1 MILLDTNFWKIIFDT
16 RHIIEYGGLLLVLA
30 IIYLETGFLLG
41 LVLPG
46 GDYMLFTA
54 GMFCGTAY
62 VDISIFWLVTLLV
75 LASYLGDL
83 TGYYKG
89 KWLGDRLF
97 TDNQSR
103 FFKKEYLNRGH
114 VFYTRYGVRAF
125 LLGRFMPIVRTFVPM
140 IAGASHYSFRKFLLF
155 DFLGAVAWVGSL
167 VPLGYFLGK
176 SYPGIMKY
184 SVYFLVIIVI
194 FASYPV
200 LKMCFQKKNRDGN

>member
-16 RHIIEYGGLLLVLA
+16 QHLIEYGGLFLILV

-54 GMFCGTAY
+54 GIFCGTAS
-62 VDISIFWLVTLLV
+62 VNIPIFWLVTLLV
-75 LASYLGDL
+75 LTSYLGDL

-89 KWLGDRLF
+89 KWLGNKLF

-103 FFKKEYLNRGH
+103 FFKKEYLIRGH
-114 VFYTRYGVRAF
+114 HFYNRYGVRAF
-125 LLGRFMPIVRTFVPM
+125 LLGRFMPVIRTFVPM

-194 FASYPV
+194 FASYP
-200 LKMCFQKKNRDGN
+200 LLNMILFKKK

>member
-1 MILLDTNFWKIIFDT
+1 MILLDTNFWKFLFDT
-16 RHIIEYGGLLLVLA
+16 QHLIEYGGLFLILA

-54 GMFCGTAY
+54 GMFCGTAF
-62 VDISIFWLVTLLV
+62 VDIPIFWLVTLLV

-89 KWLGDRLF
+89 KWLGDKLF

-103 FFKKEYLNRGH
+103 FFKKEYLRRGH
-114 VFYTRYGVRAF
+114 DFYTRYGVRAF
-125 LLGRFMPIVRTFVPM
+125 LLGRFMPVIRTFVPM
-140 IAGASHYSFRKFLLF
+140 IAGASQYSFKRFLLF
-155 DFLGAVAWVGSL
+155 DFLGAIAWVGSL

-184 SVYFLVIIVI
+184 SHYFLIIIVI
-194 FASYPV
+194 FASYP
-200 LKMCFQKKNRDGN
+200 LLRMIFYKKK